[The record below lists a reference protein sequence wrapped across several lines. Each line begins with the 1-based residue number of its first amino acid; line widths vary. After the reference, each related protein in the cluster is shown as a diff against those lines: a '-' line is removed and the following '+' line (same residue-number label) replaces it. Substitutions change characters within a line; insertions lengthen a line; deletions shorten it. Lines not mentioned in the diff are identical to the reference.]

1 MAASLRALDRLEFI
15 LSATIMLIMV
25 ALYCGAIVVR
35 ELAPAQA
42 SQVAFVD
49 EATRYFMVWMVFVA
63 LGLAL
68 ARGRH
73 ISMNVFQEKLPPKAL
88 FVLRKIIDAV
98 GLGFSAYV
106 AWIGYDIAMRVAATG
121 QVSPTLGI
129 SAGVLYASMP
139 VGFALLAL
147 RYGLNLFGAIDR
159 WSASDQ
165 DASLE
170 GH

>member
-1 MAASLRALDRLEFI
+1 MAASLRVLDRLEFF

-25 ALYCGAIVVR
+25 GLYCGAILVR
-35 ELAPAQA
+35 EIAPSYA

-73 ISMNVFQEKLPPKAL
+73 IAMNVFQERFPEAFLRA
-88 FVLRKIIDAV
+88 LRKLIDLV
-98 GLGFSAYV
+98 GFGFAAYV
-106 AWIGYDIAMRVAATG
+106 AWIGFDIAMRVTATG

-129 SAGVLYASMP
+129 STGILYASMP
-139 VGFALLAL
+139 VGFGLLAL
-147 RYGLNLFGAIDR
+147 RYGLSLFGVIDR
-159 WSASDQ
+159 FRPDA

>member
-1 MAASLRALDRLEFI
+1 MAASLRALDRLEFF

-25 ALYCGAIVVR
+25 ALYCSAIVVR
-35 ELAPAQA
+35 EFAPSYA

-73 ISMNVFQEKLPPKAL
+73 IAMNVFQERMPDRFLRL
-88 FVLRKIIDAV
+88 LRKLIDLV
-98 GLGFSAYV
+98 GLGFALYV
-106 AWIGYDIAMRVAATG
+106 AWIGFDIARQVAATG

-129 SAGVLYASMP
+129 STGILYASMP
-139 VGFALLAL
+139 IGFGLLAL
-147 RYGLNLFGAIDR
+147 RYGLSLFGVIDR
-159 WSASDQ
+159 WRADD

>member
-1 MAASLRALDRLEFI
+1 MAASLRVLDRIEFF
-15 LSATIMLIMV
+15 LSAAIMLIMV
-25 ALYCGAIVVR
+25 ALYCSAIVVR
-35 ELAPAQA
+35 EFAPSYA

-73 ISMNVFQEKLPPKAL
+73 IAMNVFQERMPEG
-88 FVLRKIIDAV
+88 VLRLLRKLIDLV
-98 GLGFSAYV
+98 GLGFALYV
-106 AWIGYDIAMRVAATG
+106 AWVGFDIAMRVTATG
-121 QVSPTLGI
+121 QISPTLGVSTGI
-129 SAGVLYASMP
+129 LYASMP

-147 RYGLNLFGAIDR
+147 RYGLSLFGLVDR
-159 WSASDQ
+159 WSASDE